1 MKHLVFILSLIVLVS
16 CKNES
21 KSEQTE
27 TVQNTVEKA
36 EQEVASYASFG
47 EKIEADG
54 AITAKSMAEKYEG
67 MTVGDTVNYKVI
79 AKVKEVCQKKGCWM
93 VLDLEDDDKE
103 VFVKFKDYGF
113 FMPMNI
119 AGKEVIINGQAFVS
133 ETPVEQL
140 RHYAEDAGKS
150 EEEIAAITEPEKR
163 YSFVADG
170 VLIKE

>member
-1 MKHLVFILSLIVLVS
+1 MKQLIFVLSFMILAS

-21 KSEQTE
+21 KSGE
-27 TVQNTVEKA
+27 TVQKEV
-36 EQEVASYASFG
+36 EQEVNYASFG
-47 EKIEADG
+47 KTIKADG
-54 AITAKSMAEKYEG
+54 AIMAKSMSENYES
-67 MTVGDTVNYKVI
+67 MAIGDSVDYKVT

-93 VLDLEDDDKE
+93 VLDLEDDKE

-119 AGKEVIINGQAFVS
+119 AGKEVIINGKAFVS

-150 EEEIAAITEPEKR
+150 PEEIAAITEPEKR
-163 YSFVADG
+163 YSFLADG